1 MRRDTK
7 AKALEGHLHAARAEV
22 QTLTQQLCNIKEKLD
37 MLTDINQHSSKSSS
51 IQQICTFIKTLY
63 IAICT
68 WMISDNNRTHMEH
81 NSETSSLRAH
91 NRMFKCVCD
100 DVTCLFLKDLS
111 FRFPLLCA
119 SLTF

>member
-68 WMISDNNRTHMEH
+68 WMISDYTLTTIAHTW
-81 NSETSSLRAH
+81 SITLRH
-91 NRMFKCVCD
+91 PHCV
-100 DVTCLFLKDLS
+100 
-111 FRFPLLCA
+111 
-119 SLTF
+119 LTIACSNVYVMMSPAYS